1 MHPKFDDFLEN
12 IVNLEDEQK
21 EEIGRTALKDIYKRL
36 HEREDCSREE
46 CAQWVID
53 ITKLFVSADKK
64 TAIKEY
70 EFFKNV
76 TGINLTND
84 EFYNATNHGSD
95 KDFVNKMILRIND
108 LYPET
113 RQAILVYAAALTSS
127 DDSIVGGE
135 IDLFEELTKDDDF
148 EDDN

>member
-76 TGINLTND
+76 TGIDLTSD

-95 KDFVNKMILRIND
+95 EEFVRKMIIRFKD
-108 LYPET
+108 LYKET

-127 DDSIVGGE
+127 DDSIIGGE
-135 IDLFEELTKDDDF
+135 IDLFEQLTEDDDF
-148 EDDN
+148 EDDD